1 MASRD
6 QVFTGFNYMKM
17 PDGTELLMSKIENLG
32 LPNQKVT
39 HYISQEQ
46 RQEFS
51 RKMMRNAGEVMSEYY
66 AQKERRGLQ
75 EQEYQ
80 E

>member
-1 MASRD
+1 MASRN
-6 QVFTGFNYMKM
+6 QPFTGYAYVKL
-17 PDGTELLMSKIENLG
+17 PDGTELLMTKIENLG

-46 RQEFS
+46 RDEFS
-51 RKMMRNAGEVMSEYY
+51 RKMMKNAGEVMSEYY

-75 EQEYQ
+75 E
-80 E
+80 